1 MRFFQDG
8 LSGLYIMKAFKAVL
22 AEEFES
28 GERRLASRVDP
39 SIRSLMIGKGSA
51 AFEVAAVV
59 FDLPL
64 DQRQQ
69 NWPVPSA
76 KVAGG
81 PSRREGVARP

>member
-1 MRFFQDG
+1 MSLTNFFQLLISGIAMGAIYTLTAKG
-8 LSGLYIMKAFKAVL
+8 LFIAHL
-22 AEEFES
+22 ATH
-28 GERRLASRVDP
+28 RLNFGQGDFMMV
-39 SIRSLMIGKGSA
+39 A
-51 AFEVAAVV
+51 AFLVMA
-59 FDLPL
+59 F